1 MNKLFGKKLWK
12 TGKNS
17 SHVQKNATG
26 AAKFSFLVIKAPDG
40 ANQDNSHDRR
50 QQLQRTPEES

>member
-1 MNKLFGKKLWK
+1 MNKLFREKLWK

-26 AAKFSFLVIKAPDG
+26 AKNL
-40 ANQDNSHDRR
+40 
-50 QQLQRTPEES
+50 